1 MSSKWRLKFD
11 VASTTN
17 TTSVASIGVSPGILL
32 KVIKYVTNLCILLK
46 KNVNRDE

>member
-32 KVIKYVTNLCILLK
+32 KVIKCRINRYILLK
-46 KNVNRDE
+46 MNANTGE